1 MKHMKKVTALLLAL
15 LMMLTVVLTGCVKT
29 PDGGEEQSTQGAEQ
43 TTQGGEE
50 STTGEETNGDKQTY
64 TVEVKSIGG
73 MALEGVTVMVYTDTT
88 LEDLVNFGTT
98 DASGKA
104 EIEMPVKDGYVAV
117 LSGLPAGYEVDPYY
131 EFVGNSVSVYAVSRV
146 IADTNIQGVSYKI
159 GDVIRDFTVVD
170 SDGTSHT
177 LSEILKEKELVVLN
191 FWYTTC
197 SWCVEEFPYMETAYQ
212 NYNDKV
218 EILALDPYSTDSE
231 SAIADFK
238 TQMGLSFPMIKDYNA
253 LYLTFDETVRAMTGS
268 TAFTFPTSVF
278 IDRYGVI
285 CLIETGAMLS
295 DQPFTVA
302 FDHFT
307 GDDYVQGLYE
317 SVESLVPEVEVN
329 VSMPDS
335 SEIAAA
341 VNGEGF
347 NCTYRAEEDEQ
358 YKDITWPFVLGE
370 KDGYSCIKPANSGVA
385 NSFSIIYMDVE
396 LKAGEALCFDF
407 FSSSE
412 AYCDVLYTIVDGED
426 VNSIS
431 GEMGWR
437 SCYPYVATKDGTYEI
452 ALTYVKD
459 GDGDVGEDTVYIT
472 NLRIVDMA
480 NITEP
485 TYIPRFAATD
495 RSEIGFG
502 YNNYV
507 DVVFNEQDGYYHVG
521 TADGPLLLAD
531 LMGYTQFSRE
541 SVYDMAYNGKLGE
554 GYYDEIVDYFSYASN
569 SQLAGVVT
577 VNAELAEILQHVAE
591 TMGAEGHDK
600 EWLQMCMYYDAYG
613 PAGQLEDPIKGL
625 APFSAYKA
633 ELGDNNYFVYN
644 RVIMPRGLIAEF
656 IPSVS
661 GVYRI
666 TSFADQQV
674 DGWLFDENRNELLVY
689 EHCERM
695 YTDLSNVSMVF
706 FMEAGT
712 PYYIDIAYWDVYGMG
727 TVPYTIEFLGES
739 YDYFRTCAPGYFTY
753 FETEDD
759 NVTSEIVA
767 LGIDVALG
775 EDGYYHEKRAD
786 GSLGSIV
793 YADFT
798 SLSAIFGRS
807 LVEMADM
814 KAFDFR
820 YTEED
825 LLVMAYMERY
835 PDNTKEKLQ
844 ELWGD
849 AFEEYAAE
857 YRLDEVLAGQ
867 YHGSGDDMTDI
878 AKKYA
883 GMVLPSD
890 EGAPELQGCVA
901 VNAELA
907 DLLQKLMDKYTFAGV
922 ENSWTKLCFYYQHL
936 GA

>member
-1 MKHMKKVTALLLAL
+1 MKHATKVTALLLAL
-15 LMMLTVVLTGCVKT
+15 LMALTVVLVGCK
-29 PDGGEEQSTQGAEQ
+29 PPESGEEQTTQGGGEEQ

-50 STTGEETNGDKQTY
+50 TTQGGQDHGEKQAY
-64 TVEVKSIGG
+64 TVDVKSIGG
-73 MALEGVTVMVYTDTT
+73 MALEGVTVMVYTDAT

-98 DASGKA
+98 DATGKA
-104 EIEMPVKDGYVAV
+104 TIEMPAKEGYVAV
-117 LSGLPAGYEVDPYY
+117 ISGLPTGYEVEPYY

-146 IADTNIQGVSYKI
+146 ISDTNIQGISYKV

-170 SDGTSHT
+170 SDGVSHT

-197 SWCVEEFPYMETAYQ
+197 SWCVEEFPYMNAAYA

-218 EILALDPYSTDSE
+218 EILALDPYSTDDE
-231 SAIADFK
+231 AKIADFK
-238 TQMGLSFPMIKDYNA
+238 TLMGLEFPMARDYNM
-253 LYLTFDETVRAMTGS
+253 LYSAFGV
-268 TAFTFPTSVF
+268 TAFPTSVF
-278 IDRYGVI
+278 VDRYGVI
-285 CLIETGAMLS
+285 CLIEAGALIG

-307 GDDYVQGLYE
+307 GDDYVQGLYQ
-317 SVESLVPEVEVN
+317 SVDSLVPEVEVN
-329 VSMPDS
+329 VSMPDPD
-335 SEIAAA
+335 EIAAA
-341 VNGEGF
+341 INGEGF
-347 NCTYRAEEDEQ
+347 HCTFRAEEDEQ

-385 NSFSIIYMDVE
+385 NSFSILYMDVE

-437 SCYPYVATKDGTYEI
+437 SCYPYVATKDGKYEI

-480 NITEP
+480 NISAP
-485 TYIPRFAATD
+485 TYIPRYAATD
-495 RSEIGFG
+495 RAEDGFG

-507 DVVFNEQDGYYHVG
+507 EVVFNEADGYYHVG
-521 TADGPLLLAD
+521 TAEGPLLLAD
-531 LMGYTQFSRE
+531 LMGYTQFSQE
-541 SVYDMAYNGKLGE
+541 SVYNMAYNGKLGE
-554 GYYDEIVDYFSYASN
+554 GYYDEIVDYFSFAAN

-577 VNAELAEILQHVAE
+577 VNAELAEILKYVAE
-591 TMGAEGHDK
+591 TVGAEHHEN
-600 EWLQMCMYYDAYG
+600 EWLQMCLYYDAYG
-613 PAGQLEDPIKGL
+613 TGGVQLEDPIKGL

-656 IPSVS
+656 IPAVS

-695 YTDLSNVSMVF
+695 YSDLGNVSMVF
-706 FMEAGT
+706 YMEAGT
-712 PYYIDIAYWDVYGMG
+712 PYYIDIAYWDVYGVG
-727 TVPYTIEFLGES
+727 TVPYSIEFLGES
-739 YDYFRTCAPGYFTY
+739 YEYFRSCAPGYFTY
-753 FETEDD
+753 YETEDD
-759 NVTSEIVA
+759 TVTSEIVA

-786 GSLGSIV
+786 GTLGSIV

-798 SLSAIFGRS
+798 SLSAIFSRS
-807 LVEMADM
+807 LVEMVDM

-820 YTEED
+820 YTEDD

-835 PDNTKEKLQ
+835 PENTREKLQ
-844 ELWGD
+844 ELWGE

-857 YRLDEVLAGQ
+857 YKLDEVLAGKH
-867 YHGSGDDMTDI
+867 HGAGEDMTEV
-878 AKKYA
+878 ARKYA
-883 GMVLPSD
+883 GMVLPSS
-890 EGAPELQGCVA
+890 EEAPELAGCVA
-901 VNAELA
+901 VDAELA
-907 DLLQKLMDKYTFAGV
+907 ELLQMLMDKYTFAGV
-922 ENSWTKLCFYYQHL
+922 EHSWTKLCFYYQHL

>member
-1 MKHMKKVTALLLAL
+1 MKHTTKVTALLLAL
-15 LMMLTVVLTGCVKT
+15 LMTIAVVLTGCTK
-29 PDGGEEQSTQGAEQ
+29 PGGGEEQSTQGVGGESTEQ

-50 STTGEETNGDKQTY
+50 TTQGSQDKGEKQVY
-64 TVEVKSIGG
+64 TVEVKSVGG
-73 MALEGVTVMVYTDTT
+73 MALEGATVMVYADAT

-98 DASGKA
+98 GADGKA
-104 EIEMPVKDGYVAV
+104 EIEMPAKEGYVAV
-117 LSGLPAGYEVDPYY
+117 VSGLPAGYEVEPYY
-131 EFVGNSVSVYAVSRV
+131 EFVGNGVSVYAVSRV
-146 IADTNIQGVSYKI
+146 ISDTNIQGVSYKL
-159 GDVIRDFTVVD
+159 GDVMRDFTVTD
-170 SDGTSHT
+170 SDGKSHT

-197 SWCVEEFPYMETAYQ
+197 SWCGEEFPYMNAAY
-212 NYNDKV
+212 NTYGDKV
-218 EILALDPYSTDSE
+218 EILALDPYGTDSE
-231 SAIADFK
+231 SDISTYKAS
-238 TQMGLSFPMIKDYNA
+238 MGLDFPMIKDYNA
-253 LYLTFDETVRAMTGS
+253 LYAAFGV
-268 TAFTFPTSVF
+268 TAFPTSVF
-278 IDRYGVI
+278 IDRYGVV
-285 CLIETGAMLS
+285 CLVEEGALLG

-307 GDDYVQGLYE
+307 GDDYVQGLYQN
-317 SVESLVPEVEVN
+317 VESLIPEVSVN
-329 VSMPDS
+329 VSMPSPD
-335 SEIAAA
+335 EIAAA
-341 VNGEGF
+341 INGEGF
-347 NCTYRAEEDEQ
+347 SCTFRAEEDEQ

-385 NSFSIIYMDVE
+385 NSFSILYMDVE
-396 LKAGEALCFDF
+396 LKAGEAFCFDF

-459 GDGDVGEDTVYIT
+459 SDGDEGEDTVYIT
-472 NLRIVDMA
+472 NLRVVDME
-480 NITEP
+480 NISAP
-485 TYIPRFAATD
+485 TYIPRYAATD
-495 RSEIGFG
+495 RAEDGFG

-507 DVVFNEQDGYYHVG
+507 DVVFNESDGYYHVG
-521 TADGPLLLAD
+521 TANGPLLLAD
-531 LMGYTQFSRE
+531 LMGYTQFSQE
-541 SVYDMAYNGKLGE
+541 SVYNMAYNGKLGE
-554 GYYDEIVDYFSYASN
+554 GYYDEIVNYFSFASN

-577 VNAELAEILQHVAE
+577 VNRELAEILQYVAE
-591 TMGAEGHDK
+591 TVGAEGHEK
-600 EWLQMCMYYDAYG
+600 EWLQMCLYYDAYG
-613 PAGQLEDPIKGL
+613 TDGVQLEDPIKGL

-633 ELGDNNYFVYN
+633 ELGDCNYFVYN

-656 IPSVS
+656 IPAVS

-695 YTDLSNVSMVF
+695 YTDLGNVSMVF
-706 FMEAGT
+706 YMEAGT
-712 PYYIDIAYWDVYGMG
+712 PYYIDIAYWDVYGVG
-727 TVPYTIEFLGES
+727 TVPYSIEFLGES
-739 YDYFRTCAPGYFTY
+739 YEYFRSCAPGYFTY
-753 FETEDD
+753 YETEDD
-759 NVTSEIVA
+759 NVTNEIVA
-767 LGIDVALG
+767 LSIDVALG
-775 EDGYYHEKRAD
+775 EDGYYHEKLAD

-798 SLSAIFGRS
+798 SLSAIFSRS
-807 LVEMADM
+807 LIEMIDM

-820 YTEED
+820 YTEDD

-835 PDNTKEKLQ
+835 PENTKEKLQ
-844 ELWGD
+844 ELWGES
-849 AFEEYAAE
+849 FEEYAAE
-857 YRLDEVLAGQ
+857 YKLDEVLAGKH
-867 YHGSGDDMTDI
+867 HGSGEDMTEI
-878 AKKYA
+878 ARKYA
-883 GMVLPSD
+883 GMVLPESED
-890 EGAPELQGCVA
+890 APELAGCVA